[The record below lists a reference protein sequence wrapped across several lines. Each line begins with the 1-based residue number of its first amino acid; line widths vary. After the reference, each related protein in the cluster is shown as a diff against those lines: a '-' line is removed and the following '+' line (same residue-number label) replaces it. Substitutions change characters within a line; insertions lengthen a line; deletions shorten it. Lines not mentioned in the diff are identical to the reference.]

1 MTRSRSI
8 LAALLL
14 SVSATSLFAADPRLS
29 IITPRGVQ
37 RGAEHELTFSGNRLA
52 DAEEVLF
59 YSPGFEVLEIT
70 SDNPNRCKAK
80 IKVAPDAKL
89 GEHVAQVRCKS
100 GISDFRTFYVGAL
113 PAVAEKEPN
122 SEFAAPQPIEL
133 GVTVDGR
140 VDTEDVDHFVVTAKK
155 GQRIVAEIEAL
166 RLGTYLFDPYVAI
179 LDSKRFELSAAD
191 DSPLLYQDAVASI
204 VAPEDGEYIVQV
216 RETSYGGNGNCRYR
230 LHVGSFPRPTMVYP
244 GGGQVGSEV
253 DVRYIGDPTGDLAQ
267 KVQLPAALDE
277 EFTLFATDANGIA
290 PSGNPFRLSTVPNAL
305 EVEPNNDRGNATSTT
320 FPCTFNGIIDQPDDY
335 DWFKFTAKKGQS
347 FDVECYARRIRSPLD
362 PVVYVYDAA
371 GKRLASNDDSRG
383 PDSYFRWQV
392 PADGEYYIWVRD
404 HLKNGGPDYVYRVEM
419 QPVAPKLTLGI
430 PRTTRYGQERQ
441 QIYVARGN
449 RFATLLSARREN
461 FGGQLV
467 LDGKGLPAGITMH
480 AEPMPDYQS
489 SMPVIF
495 EAAAD
500 APIGGGLVDFTARL
514 DSPDREIRGGFAN
527 RGLLV
532 RGGPGQSEYWNRDVD
547 RLPIAVVEELPF
559 SIEIVEPKVPIVK
572 NGSMQLKVVAT
583 RKEGFTAAINVQFP
597 FRPPGVSASSSVNI
611 PAEKNEVLY
620 PVNANGSARVGE
632 YVVYAIASAD
642 VGNGAG
648 WVSSQPTK
656 LRVAEPYLQ
665 LALERTACEQGQ
677 ETEVF
682 CKVTPTTEFPGEAVA
697 QLIGLP
703 NKATTENMTFNK
715 DTKEFSF
722 KIKTDPTTP
731 AGRHKSLFCYVTV
744 TENGEP
750 IRHRL
755 GSGEIRVDKPL
766 PKETKP
772 EPKPV
777 AVAEN
782 KPAPM
787 PEKKPEK
794 RLSRLEQ
801 LRLEAKKRLEAANGG
816 E

>member
-1 MTRSRSI
+1 MTRSRSFLVA
-8 LAALLL
+8 LAFAL
-14 SVSATSLFAADPRLS
+14 SATSLLAADPRLS

-37 RGAEHELTFSGNRLA
+37 RGAEHQLTFSGRQLA
-52 DAEEVLF
+52 DAEEILF

-70 SDNPNRCKAK
+70 SDNENRCRAK
-80 IKVAPDAKL
+80 IRVAPDAAL

-122 SEFAAPQPIEL
+122 TDFAEPQPIDL

-140 VDTEDVDHFVVTAKK
+140 VDTEDVDYFVVNAKK

-179 LDSKRFELSAAD
+179 LDAKRFELAAAD
-191 DSPLLYQDAVASI
+191 DSPLLFQDAVASI
-204 VAPEDGEYIVQV
+204 VAPEDGQYFVQV

-244 GGGQVGSEV
+244 AGGQVGTEL
-253 DVRYIGDPTGDLAQ
+253 DVQYLGDPTGTIAQ
-267 KVQLPAALDE
+267 KVKLPAETSDDFA
-277 EFTLFATDANGIA
+277 LFAQDEHGIA

-305 EVEPNNDRGNATSTT
+305 EVEPNANRNEATPVT
-320 FPCTFNGIIDQPDDY
+320 FPCTFNGVIEKADDY

-347 FDVECYARRIRSPLD
+347 FDVECYARRLRSPLD

-392 PADGEYYIWVRD
+392 PADGEYFLWVRD

-419 QPVAPKLTLGI
+419 QPVQPKLTVGI

-449 RFATLLSARREN
+449 RFATLVSARREN

-467 LDGKGLPAGITMH
+467 LDGKDLPAGVTMH

-489 SMPVIF
+489 TMPVVF

-500 APIGGGLVDFTARL
+500 APIAGKLVDFTARL
-514 DSPDREIRGGFAN
+514 DSPDREVVGHFSNNA
-527 RGLLV
+527 LLV
-532 RGGPGQSEYWNRDVD
+532 RGSPGQSEYWTKTVD
-547 RLPIAVVEELPF
+547 RLAIAVVEELPYK
-559 SIEIVEPKVPIVK
+559 IEIVQPKVPIVQ
-572 NGSMQLKVVAT
+572 NGSMQLKVVAH
-583 RKEGFTAAINVQFP
+583 REEGFTAPITVQFP
-597 FRPPGVSASSSVNI
+597 FRPPGVSASSTVTIPEGKTEVN
-611 PAEKNEVLY
+611 Y

-642 VGNGAG
+642 VGGGAG
-648 WVSSQPTK
+648 WASSAPTK
-656 LRVAEPYLQ
+656 LRVAAPYLQ

-677 ETEVF
+677 ETEIF

-697 QLIGLP
+697 QLVGLP
-703 NKATTENMTFNK
+703 NKATTENMTFTK

-722 KIKTDPTTP
+722 KVKTDAATP

-755 GSGEIRVDKPL
+755 GSGELRVDKPL

-772 EPKPV
+772 APKPV
-777 AVAEN
+777 VVAET
-782 KPAPM
+782 KPAEPG
-787 PEKKPEK
+787 KKPEK

-801 LRLEAKKRLEAANGG
+801 LRLDAKKRLEAANGK
-816 E
+816 